1 VDVERLVRGAAIAGA
16 ALFVLPGAWAFA
28 DPASFYDAVALFP
41 PYNRHLLHD
50 VGAFQLGLGTALVLG
65 LAGWNGLRVALWAVA
80 VAAVL
85 HAISHVVDRE
95 LGGRDTDPLALTLA
109 AAVLAA
115 AAVATDR
122 EVRRRDATAAPS
134 AGARTHPP
142 ARAPDAAAT
151 DALFPRSERRPGGDV
166 G

>member
-1 VDVERLVRGAAIAGA
+1 VDTERFVRGAAIAGA
-16 ALFVLPGAWAFA
+16 ALFLLPGAWAFA

-65 LAGWNGLRVALWAVA
+65 LAGWSGLRVALWAAA

-85 HAISHVVDRE
+85 HAVSHVVDRE

-109 AAVLAA
+109 AAVLVA
-115 AAVATDR
+115 AAVASGR
-122 EVRRRDATAAPS
+122 EGRRRDATAAPPMGVRS
-134 AGARTHPP
+134 DPAART
-142 ARAPDAAAT
+142 AR
-151 DALFPRSERRPGGDV
+151 RGGD
-166 G
+166 

>member
-1 VDVERLVRGAAIAGA
+1 VDTERFVRGAAIAGA
-16 ALFVLPGAWAFA
+16 ALFLLPGAWAFA

-65 LAGWNGLRVALWAVA
+65 LAGWSGLRVALWAAA

-85 HAISHVVDRE
+85 HAVSHVVDRE

-109 AAVLAA
+109 AAVLVA
-115 AAVATDR
+115 AAVASGR
-122 EVRRRDATAAPS
+122 EGRRRDATAAPPMGVRS
-134 AGARTHPP
+134 SSSSPP
-142 ARAPDAAAT
+142 
-151 DALFPRSERRPGGDV
+151 PRRGGD
-166 G
+166 